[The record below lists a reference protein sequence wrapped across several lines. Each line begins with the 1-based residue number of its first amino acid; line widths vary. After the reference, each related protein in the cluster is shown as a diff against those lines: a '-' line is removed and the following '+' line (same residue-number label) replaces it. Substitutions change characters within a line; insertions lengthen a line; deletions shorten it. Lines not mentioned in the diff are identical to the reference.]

1 MADRYM
7 EAKAELAGIESQVLA
22 LAQEQDTI
30 SMSGVSILLL
40 QLDADNMTHM
50 KNMTP
55 ACRDYGN
62 SHICIVKHSKVS
74 GCQSAC
80 WNDIAN

>member
-62 SHICIVKHSKVS
+62 SHSALSSTARSQGVS
-74 GCQSAC
+74 RPAGM
-80 WNDIAN
+80 I